1 MKLFLLFAFLFSVAH
16 GQKLINL
23 NTLKGGNEVNQLNS
37 YAPCGIYV
45 SAASDNTATLQN
57 IFVVQKD
64 GTKTSLYDIKSKTS
78 NGKMTPLVVIDT
90 ATLTTSLNTNVLKGL
105 NGVIYLSLTAQYNNK
120 NFNVYDVSST
130 FNFNLKPV
138 TVETLTLFLNT
149 YRGTNPLQSSII
161 SQWNQDPSSSSYIYA
176 GIPQDQTESKNT
188 QIFSNPVVSDKFT
201 QYFSNVEKF
210 TLASTVAFY
219 LRTSN
224 GGPSFRVEPGSW
236 NIGESTTSAY
246 STTGF
251 FMRPQGK
258 MDGTV
263 TTVHIKRDTSY
274 SGTSGANML
283 GSLENRGKV
292 SVSYNDGASAYDDNA
307 VPNPFFSPWSIP
319 VIGENLK
326 ISATSGESGYYYVQ
340 YFVLQGGKKGS
351 PTSGPGQIETTTKAS
366 GAPTVPNP
374 GAPTVPNPGAPTV
387 PGRVETT
394 TKSSDS
400 IKILFPILIFISF
413 TWSV

>member
-366 GAPTVPNP
+366 GTIQFFMAFV
-374 GAPTVPNPGAPTV
+374 
-387 PGRVETT
+387 
-394 TKSSDS
+394 
-400 IKILFPILIFISF
+400 ISVF
-413 TWSV
+413 LML

>member
-1 MKLFLLFAFLFSVAH
+1 MKLFLLSVFLFSVAH

-23 NTLKGGNEVNQLNS
+23 NTLKGGNEVNQLNT

-45 SAASDNTATLQN
+45 SATLDNVDTLKN
-57 IFVVQKD
+57 VFVIQKD

-78 NGKMTPLVVIDT
+78 NGKMVPLVVMDS

-105 NGVIYLSLTAQYNNK
+105 NGVIYLSSTAQYNNK
-120 NFNVYDVSST
+120 NFNAYDISSSFT
-130 FNFNLKPV
+130 FNLKSV
-138 TVETLTLFLNT
+138 TDDTLTLFLNT
-149 YRGTNPLQSSII
+149 HRGTNPIQSSII
-161 SQWNQDPSSSSYIYA
+161 SQWTQDPSSSSYLYA
-176 GIPQDQTESKNT
+176 GVPQDQKETINT

-224 GGPSFRVEPGSW
+224 GGPSFRVEPGKWS
-236 NIGESTTSAY
+236 IGGTTTSAY

-251 FMRPQGK
+251 FMMPQGK
-258 MDGTV
+258 TDGTV

-283 GSLENRGKV
+283 GSLENHGKV
-292 SVSYNDGASAYDDNA
+292 SVSYNDGASSYDDNA

-340 YFVLQGGKKGS
+340 YFVLQGGKKG
-351 PTSGPGQIETTTKAS
+351 TTDPGHIETTTKAS
-366 GAPTVPNP
+366 GV
-374 GAPTVPNPGAPTV
+374 PTVPNPGAPTV
-387 PGRVETT
+387 PGRLETT
-394 TKSSDS
+394 TKSSKS
-400 IKILFPILIFISF
+400 IKLHMAILALIGLSWLSF
-413 TWSV
+413 